1 MDWEG
6 ARCLWRAAQSL
17 AVSLAVSR
25 MWRREGS
32 LDGVSQSADERIQS
46 SAVAAGASPGLF
58 V

>member
-1 MDWEG
+1 M
-6 ARCLWRAAQSL
+6 
-17 AVSLAVSR
+17 SR
-25 MWRREGS
+25 MWRREDS